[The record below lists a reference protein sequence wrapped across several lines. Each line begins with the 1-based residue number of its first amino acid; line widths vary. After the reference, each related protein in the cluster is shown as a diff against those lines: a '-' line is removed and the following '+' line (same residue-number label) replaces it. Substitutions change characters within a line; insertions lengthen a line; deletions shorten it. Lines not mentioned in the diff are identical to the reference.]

1 MSGQVSYLAGHAAE
15 ESVALRYES
24 TGHRILARRWRGR
37 SGEIDIV
44 AENAQGLVFVEV
56 KASKTHQ
63 RAAEALGVRQQ
74 RRLMRAA
81 EEYAACH
88 KGRIN
93 VDMRLDVALM
103 NQMGEIEILENA
115 LMAA

>member
-1 MSGQVSYLAGHAAE
+1 MSGQVSYLAGQAAE
-15 ESVALRYES
+15 ESVAMKYQS

-44 AENAQGLVFVEV
+44 AENEEGLVFIEV
-56 KASKTHQ
+56 KASKTHR

-81 EEYAACH
+81 EEYAASN

-103 NQMGEIEILENA
+103 NHLGEIQILENA